1 MRGPHLGETR
11 KLIVDSP
18 NGFLNRLL
26 KRAANT
32 HNLTNTLHATA
43 QQPADPAELL
53 EIPARNLDNDVI
65 QARLEA
71 CASNLRDAVL
81 DFVERNTETKL
92 SGDESER
99 VTGSLRGEGRRTRQT
114 SVNLTRWVYCQG
126 EQRKS
131 ERRKLTSMIQYS
143 FEVGFNAY

>member
-1 MRGPHLGETR
+1 M
-11 KLIVDSP
+11 IVDSP
-18 NGFLNRLL
+18 DSFLNSLL
-26 KRAANT
+26 ERPSNT

-43 QQPADPAELL
+43 QQPADSAELL
-53 EIPARNLDNDVI
+53 KIPARNLDNDVI

-99 VTGSLRGEGRRTRQT
+99 ITGSLRGEGRRTRQT
-114 SVNLTRWVYCQG
+114 SVDLMGWVY
-126 EQRKS
+126 R
-131 ERRKLTSMIQYS
+131 
-143 FEVGFNAY
+143 